1 MYKEDDMTVQEIIDY
16 LSTMYDS
23 GLVTRYRIRLE
34 LEDYEDKGYITE
46 DMIDSLFDLIVG

>member
-1 MYKEDDMTVQEIIDY
+1 MSVQEIIDY
-16 LSTMYDS
+16 LSSMYDS

-46 DMIDSLFDLIVG
+46 NMIDSLFDLIVG